1 MGSPRKEEELEHMRQ
16 QLHDLGEKMDK
27 ERQAAAAD
35 VERAKLEKENK
46 KLRAQLKQMEKEK
59 QAASADKERHKLEK
73 ENKKLKAQ
81 LEVQEAYFDVRK
93 VHLVVYLSLQM
104 MKQQLR
110 QKDEELRNTSTDSTK
125 EVMIFRR
132 RAELAEGAAKSSR
145 DKANQ
150 LEDVSTAL
158 FFLETALHW

>member
-1 MGSPRKEEELEHMRQ
+1 MRQ
-16 QLHDLGEKMDK
+16 QLHDLGEQMDK
-27 ERQAAAAD
+27 DKQAAAAD
-35 VERAKLEKENK
+35 AEKVKLEKENK
-46 KLRAQLKQMEKEK
+46 KLRAQIKQLEKEK
-59 QAASADKERHKLEK
+59 QAASIDKERHKLEK

-81 LEVQEAYFDVRK
+81 LEVQTYNYCHCHQDNC
-93 VHLVVYLSLQM
+93 LPLQM

-110 QKDEELRNTSTDSTK
+110 QKDEDLRNTSTDSTK

-150 LEDVSTAL
+150 LEDVSSVL
-158 FFLETALHW
+158 IL